1 MGLIE
6 TIKQLDT
13 SLFFIINQHH
23 NPFFDKLMYWCSDKY
38 FWIPLYAFFL
48 FLIFKNNTSKKSF
61 LIVLFMIVLVVLTDQ
76 ISVELFKENF
86 KRYRPCHN
94 LNIKDLIHLVG
105 DGCGG
110 LYGFVS
116 SHATNTAGIATF
128 LFLVFRKKF
137 PKYSWLVFIWAALNS
152 YSRVYVGVHYPADVL
167 VGSLLGM
174 AIGFFT
180 FYLFKKVDEI
190 NFSNSE
196 KNIVKY

>member
-1 MGLIE
+1 
-6 TIKQLDT
+6 
-13 SLFFIINQHH
+13 
-23 NPFFDKLMYWCSDKY
+23 
-38 FWIPLYAFFL
+38 
-48 FLIFKNNTSKKSF
+48 
-61 LIVLFMIVLVVLTDQ
+61 MIVLVVLTDQ

-94 LNIKDLIHLVG
+94 LNIKHLIHLVG

-128 LFLVFRKKF
+128 LFLLLRKKF

-152 YSRVYVGVHYPADVL
+152 YSRVYVGVHYPADVM